1 MAQLSDDCFAFG
13 GRLMTTAEARALLDA
28 RVTPVVETETVPLGE
43 TLGRILA
50 TDLAAP
56 IAVPPHANSAV
67 DGYAV
72 HFDDLASDADTRLR
86 IVGRVAAGHPSSRA
100 PARGEAL
107 RIFTGAPMPPGPD
120 TVLMQE
126 DCRVEADTVV
136 IRPGIKRGANFRA
149 AGEDVAAGAV
159 ALHAGHRLRPQ
170 DLGLAA
176 SLGLRALVV
185 RRRLKV
191 ALFSTGDELTE
202 PGQALRPGAIY
213 DSNRYTLAAL
223 LRVTGIEIDDL
234 GILPDRLP
242 AIRAALADAAGRHD
256 AILTSGGMSTGEEDH
271 VKAAVEAVG
280 TLHFWRLAIKP
291 GRPVALGQIGRVPFV
306 GLPGNPVAVMVTYL
320 RIARPLLLRL
330 AGAADVEPTLYR
342 VRAGFGYRKKK
353 ERREYVRAW
362 LEAGEDG
369 APVARRFPRDG
380 AGILSS
386 MVEADGLVELPEE
399 LTTLEP
405 GAAVDYLPFSEVYA

>member
-28 RVTPVVETETVPLGE
+28 RVTPVVETETVPLGA

-50 TDLAAP
+50 ADLAAP

-72 HFDDLASDADTRLR
+72 HFDDLASDVDTRLR
-86 IVGRVAAGHPSSRA
+86 IVGRVAAGHPSPRA

-107 RIFTGAPMPPGPD
+107 RIFTGAPMPSGPD

-159 ALHAGHRLRPQ
+159 ALRAGHRLRPQ

-176 SLGLRALVV
+176 SLGLNTLVV

-271 VKAAVEAVG
+271 VKAAVEAIG
-280 TLHFWRLAIKP
+280 ALHFWRLAIKP

-320 RIARPLLLRL
+320 RIARPLLLKL

-362 LEAGEDG
+362 LEAGADG

>member
-28 RVTPVVETETVPLGE
+28 RVAAVVDTETVPLGDA
-43 TLGRILA
+43 LGRILA
-50 TDLAAP
+50 DALVAP

-72 HFDDLASDADTRLR
+72 HFDDLSRDAETRLR
-86 IVGRVAAGHPSSRA
+86 IVGRVAAGHPLAA
-100 PARGEAL
+100 PVARGQAL

-126 DCRVEADTVV
+126 DCRVEGDAVA

-159 ALHAGHRLRPQ
+159 VLAAGHRLRPQ
-170 DLGLAA
+170 DVGLAA
-176 SLGLRALVV
+176 SLGLSQLTV
-185 RRRLKV
+185 RRRLRV
-191 ALFSTGDELTE
+191 ALFSTGDELVE
-202 PGQALRPGAIY
+202 PGQALAPGAIY
-213 DSNRYTLAAL
+213 DSNRYTLAGL
-223 LRVTGIEIDDL
+223 LRVTGVALDDL

-242 AIRAALADAAGRHD
+242 AIRDALAGAAERHD
-256 AILTSGGMSTGEEDH
+256 AIVTSGGMSTGEEDH
-271 VKAAVEAVG
+271 VKAAVEAIG
-280 TLHFWRLAIKP
+280 ALHFWRLAIKP
-291 GRPVALGQIGRVPFV
+291 GRPVALGQVGRVPFI

-320 RIARPLLLRL
+320 RVARPLLLKL
-330 AGAADVEPTLYR
+330 AGAAEVEPTLYR

-353 ERREYVRAW
+353 DRREYVRAW
-362 LEAGEDG
+362 LEPGPDG
-369 APVARRFPRDG
+369 ALVAQRFPRDG

-399 LTTLEP
+399 VTTLEP
-405 GAAVDYLPFSEVYA
+405 GTVVDYLPFSEVYS